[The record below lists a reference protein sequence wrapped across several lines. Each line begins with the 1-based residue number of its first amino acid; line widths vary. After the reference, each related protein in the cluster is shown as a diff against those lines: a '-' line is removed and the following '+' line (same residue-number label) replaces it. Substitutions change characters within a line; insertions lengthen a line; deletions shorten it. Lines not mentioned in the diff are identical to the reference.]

1 MRHCCKFK
9 ADDIYYLCES
19 SMYKTR
25 MLHIGF
31 CPICHKPVA
40 ELQKIRFD
48 GAIEKECYAGIKAN
62 DFVINLQ
69 KEIKYSWQQYNAQRV
84 KQAPTGWKYGENKL
98 IKSKG
103 KEYVRQYAHD
113 FYNNKQLNFCND
125 SVGVNFCL
133 GPTILKVYHCVSS
146 SDIY

>member
-1 MRHCCKFK
+1 
-9 ADDIYYLCES
+9 
-19 SMYKTR
+19 

-48 GAIEKECYAGIKAN
+48 GTIEKECYAGIKAN

-69 KEIKYSWQQYNAQRV
+69 KEIKYSWQQYNTQRV

-113 FYNNKQLNFCND
+113 FYNNKQLIKQFE
-125 SVGVNFCL
+125 VNKKE
-133 GPTILKVYHCVSS
+133 T
-146 SDIY
+146 